1 MKKLLFSA
9 CLVLGFGAGYAQM
22 GFGIEAGY
30 NLSNYTIRSKGAMIP
45 TDMRYGG
52 RLGAL
57 ADMALTD
64 NLYFQPGIYYVSN
77 GYKMNIAN
85 GYQSYRVN
93 TIEIPLNI
101 EYKIGMLGTNRV
113 FLGAG
118 PYVGWNKDGNV
129 LVHTNV
135 VDSRRDLMFG
145 AKKGNDF
152 KAIDFGAGV
161 NVGFQLTAGLFARL
175 RGQMGIVNLDPSGTK
190 DSYIRNYGF
199 SLSVGYLFYVRNSDG
214 TLKINRERNKHKHEV
229 QKHNKM

>member
-1 MKKLLFSA
+1 MKKFLLSA
-9 CLVLGFGAGYAQM
+9 CLCFGISSLHAQT

-30 NLSNYTIRSKGAMIP
+30 NLSNYTIKSKGNMVP

-52 RLGAL
+52 RIGILS
-57 ADMALTD
+57 DMALTD

-77 GYKMNIAN
+77 GYKMNITN
-85 GYQSYRVN
+85 GYHSYRIN

-118 PYVGWNKDGNV
+118 PYVGLNKDGNL
-129 LVHTNV
+129 LVHTNIT
-135 VDSRRDLMFG
+135 DSRRDLMLG

-152 KAIDFGAGV
+152 KALDLGAGV

-175 RGQMGIVNLDPSGTK
+175 RGQMGIANLDPMGSK
-190 DSYIRNYGF
+190 DSYVRNYSF
-199 SLSVGYLFYVRNSDG
+199 SFSVGYLFYTRNSDG
-214 TLKINRERNKHKHEV
+214 TLKINRNRNKSRHDMP
-229 QKHNKM
+229 KHNKM